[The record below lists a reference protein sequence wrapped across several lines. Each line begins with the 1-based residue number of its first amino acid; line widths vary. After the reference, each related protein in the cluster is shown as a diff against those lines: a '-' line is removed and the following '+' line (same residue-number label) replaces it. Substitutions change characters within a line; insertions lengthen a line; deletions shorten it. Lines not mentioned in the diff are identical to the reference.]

1 MKRDEEED
9 AASNLLKLKDLIC
22 KQKASCEINIPEPK
36 FLAIVTG
43 GKMAYVREDGV
54 KVIPIGCLS

>member
-22 KQKASCEINIPEPK
+22 KQKASGEINIPEPK